1 MESSPLRTPCSA
13 QTTHDIHSSGI
24 DEAFTRLHLSLV
36 RHGGD
41 ALSARKSKHN
51 VYIDASIAD
60 DDLSFLE
67 QDQHI
72 LEALPRSFH
81 HSREFILPRKPLD
94 SS

>member
-1 MESSPLRTPCSA
+1 MGSI
-13 QTTHDIHSSGI
+13 QTITV
-24 DEAFTRLHLSLV
+24 HLSLV

-41 ALSARKSKHN
+41 ALSARKSEHN
-51 VYIDASIAD
+51 VYIDDSIAD